1 MASTN
6 VPNLELLS
14 GPRIPVIGLGTYPL
28 TNDESERVVAHALEV
43 GYRLVDTA
51 ENYRN
56 EEGVGRGLRAAGV
69 DRSELFITTK
79 FNAKWH
85 GEDLVARAFEGNAK
99 RLGVDYIDLLLIHWP
114 NPEQDRYVD
123 AWRGLIA
130 RREQGLVRAIGVSNF
145 KPAHLQ
151 RLLDETGVAPDVNQ
165 IQLNPL
171 VSRAEHRAFGA
182 RHGVVTESWS
192 PIGKGGEL
200 LENPTVTSI
209 AERLGRTAA
218 QVVLRWHVQLGLVAI
233 PKTGTLARLQE
244 NLNVFGFELS
254 DADMS
259 ALAALD
265 GGEANAVDS
274 DKFGH

>member
-1 MASTN
+1 MATIE
-6 VPNLELLS
+6 VPTLELLS

-28 TNDESERVVAHALEV
+28 TDSEAERVVAHALEV

-69 DRSELFITTK
+69 HRDELFITTK

-130 RREQGLVRAIGVSNF
+130 LREQGLVRAIGVSNF

-171 VSRAEHRAFGA
+171 VSRAEHRAFAA